1 MISSILMKD
10 VASYRGEGVTF
21 EGMDKVNFI
30 FGSNG
35 TGKTTISSFMKDYS
49 GYLETGAAVDGR
61 FTQCGV
67 TWADDSRQKIL
78 VYNRQFKKENIGQSS
93 IPGVFIMGKDAVDNA
108 KEIENLEKIL
118 ADKITAADNLRTQ
131 ASTLRSS
138 VLPGG
143 GIYKAYFE
151 KAGEKIYNEATS
163 HYDDT
168 FKNIKRDYV
177 KRLERIIDAYNRL
190 TTVEVLSEEKLKEH
204 ISIANQATANPIPE
218 LKVPDISPIT
228 EIEKDTIWS
237 KAVVGSGDL
246 DFAGFINDINLSD
259 WVKKGMEKLPQTGDV
274 CPFCQQHTITSSI
287 IEKLNSYFDESYE
300 KDIETI
306 RRLTTTYERKA
317 IAIIETIRTLEQCEY
332 VDSQELDK
340 MTDNLENLIRRNLTQ
355 MRQKI
360 DFPSCKVDM
369 EDCTPV
375 LKDIN
380 GAISMANTKIVS
392 RNNLIVQK
400 RKIKSALP
408 QRVLEFFVKKYEADI
423 EAYVKEKETALIKAQ
438 TLDSEL
444 EKTNT
449 EINDIDQKISDLRAQ
464 SSDSTAVVE
473 RINKVLIKHNY
484 KSFHLENF
492 DDSSYRIVRKNGED
506 ASETLSEGEETL
518 ITFLYYLQLL
528 EGSTVRG
535 KDSGE
540 LIAVIDDPISSLD
553 NNILTFI
560 AREIKDL
567 MFKVGQ
573 DNMKLKQL
581 IILTHNI
588 NFHKSLAKGPVYGSN
603 TRGPQKAYYILE
615 KSLGTEN
622 TIVRKPENSG
632 EVESEYNEMWNL
644 LKRAYSKLNSDNTE
658 EENRDYKYTIQNTMR
673 RIYETFFSNTCGMRD
688 QEIVKLFE
696 HKSRQ
701 YKSGDCRNL
710 IEWLNEGSHSVSLS
724 SYNDL
729 PSDEIIKEYLAIFE
743 EMFRV
748 TGNIG
753 QFKKLMG

>member
-21 EGMDKVNFI
+21 EGMDKVNLI

-61 FTQCGV
+61 YAQCGV
-67 TWADDSRQKIL
+67 RWADDSRQKIL

-108 KEIENLEKIL
+108 QEIENLEKIL
-118 ADKITAADNLRTQ
+118 ADKTTAADNLRTQ

-151 KAGEKIYNEATS
+151 KIGEAIYKEATS

-168 FKNIKRDYV
+168 FKGIKRDYD
-177 KRLERIIDAYNRL
+177 KRLKRIIEVYNSL
-190 TTVEVLSEEKLKEH
+190 KKAEVLSEDKLNEH
-204 ISIANQATANPIPE
+204 ISIANQATSDPAPE
-218 LKVPDISPIT
+218 LKVLDTSALY
-228 EIEKDTIWS
+228 EIEQDAIWS

-246 DFAGFINDINLSD
+246 DFAGFINGLNMSD

-340 MTDNLENLIRRNLTQ
+340 TTDNLENLIRRNLTQ

-392 RNNLIVQK
+392 RNSLIVQK

-408 QRVLEFFVKKYEADI
+408 QRVLEFFVKKHEADI
-423 EAYVKEKETALIKAQ
+423 ETYVKEKETALIKAQ
-438 TLDSEL
+438 ALDSEL

-473 RINKVLIKHNY
+473 RINKVLLKHNY

-540 LIAVIDDPISSLD
+540 MIAVIDDPISSLD

-567 MFKVGQ
+567 IFRVGY
-573 DNMKLKQL
+573 DDSKLRQL

-615 KSLGTEN
+615 KSLGTEC
-622 TIVRKPENSG
+622 TIVRKSADSG

-688 QEIVKLFE
+688 QEIANLFE
-696 HKSRQ
+696 HKSDL
-701 YKSGDCRNL
+701 YKSADCRNL

-753 QFKKLMG
+753 QFKKLMR

>member
-1 MISSILMKD
+1 
-10 VASYRGEGVTF
+10 
-21 EGMDKVNFI
+21 
-30 FGSNG
+30 
-35 TGKTTISSFMKDYS
+35 
-49 GYLETGAAVDGR
+49 
-61 FTQCGV
+61 
-67 TWADDSRQKIL
+67 
-78 VYNRQFKKENIGQSS
+78 
-93 IPGVFIMGKDAVDNA
+93 
-108 KEIENLEKIL
+108 
-118 ADKITAADNLRTQ
+118 
-131 ASTLRSS
+131 
-138 VLPGG
+138 
-143 GIYKAYFE
+143 
-151 KAGEKIYNEATS
+151 
-163 HYDDT
+163 
-168 FKNIKRDYV
+168 
-177 KRLERIIDAYNRL
+177 
-190 TTVEVLSEEKLKEH
+190 
-204 ISIANQATANPIPE
+204 
-218 LKVPDISPIT
+218 
-228 EIEKDTIWS
+228 
-237 KAVVGSGDL
+237 
-246 DFAGFINDINLSD
+246 
-259 WVKKGMEKLPQTGDV
+259 MEKLPQTGDV

-375 LKDIN
+375 LIDIN

-392 RNNLIVQK
+392 RNSLIAQK
-400 RKIKSALP
+400 RKIKSDLP

-438 TLDSEL
+438 ALDSEL

-473 RINKVLIKHNY
+473 RINKVLLKHNY

-518 ITFLYYLQLL
+518 ITFLYFLQLL

-540 LIAVIDDPISSLD
+540 MIAVIDDPISSLD

-567 MFKVGQ
+567 IFRVGY
-573 DNMKLKQL
+573 DDSKLRQL

-615 KSLGTEN
+615 KSLGTEC
-622 TIVRKPENSG
+622 TIVRKSANSG

-688 QEIVKLFE
+688 HEIANLFE
-696 HKSRQ
+696 HKSNL
-701 YKSGDCRNL
+701 YKSADCRNL

-729 PSDEIIKEYLAIFE
+729 PSDEVIKEYLAIFE

-753 QFKKLMG
+753 QYKKLMR